1 MAASAAVEVG
11 TNVQKMVFAGEEY
24 HRNCQHSFVFAS
36 SSSSSAGRVRSRIP
50 LLLLL
55 SSYHFLHTSLPN
67 VAAKM
72 PPQWAVVLIS
82 CVPVFLH
89 VRELDGFALHYA

>member
-11 TNVQKMVFAGEEY
+11 INVQKKVFAGEEY
-24 HRNCQHSFVFAS
+24 CRNCQHSFVFAS
-36 SSSSSAGRVRSRIP
+36 SSSSSACRVRSRIP

-72 PPQWAVVLIS
+72 PVLIY

-89 VRELDGFALHYA
+89 VQELDGFVLHYA